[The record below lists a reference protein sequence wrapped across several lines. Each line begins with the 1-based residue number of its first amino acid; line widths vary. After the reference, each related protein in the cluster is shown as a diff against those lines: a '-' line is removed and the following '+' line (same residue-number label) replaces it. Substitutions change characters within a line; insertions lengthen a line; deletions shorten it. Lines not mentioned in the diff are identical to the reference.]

1 MFDFVKRMFGEGKI
15 RVEIEFDDGST
26 AVGLIPYIGDINT
39 LGKAKLE
46 ETVKRMC
53 LVEYGKR
60 VTKVKFIGAY

>member
-46 ETVKRMC
+46 EYVVRVC
-53 LVEYGKR
+53 LVEFGKR
-60 VTKVKFIGAY
+60 VTNIKIIGAY